1 MRVFEFMYTIN
12 IFSFFVRSRRNLQRS
27 WLTDFFFGVV
37 AAMDLPKYG
46 VINKQGGP
54 PSRRLCEIL
63 IGKSSSL

>member
-12 IFSFFVRSRRNLQRS
+12 LCQEPPKPAEKLAYSF
-27 WLTDFFFGVV
+27 FFFGVV

-54 PSRRLCEIL
+54 PPV
-63 IGKSSSL
+63 GFVKF